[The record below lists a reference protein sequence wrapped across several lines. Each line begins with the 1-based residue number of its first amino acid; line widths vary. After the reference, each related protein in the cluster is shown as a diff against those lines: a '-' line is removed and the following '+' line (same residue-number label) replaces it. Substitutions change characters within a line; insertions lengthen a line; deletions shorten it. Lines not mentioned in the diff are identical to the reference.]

1 LKTPRAE
8 PGDEDD
14 RLCRKD
20 AVRFLVIGAWDPSE
34 SRIPMLFEQERQRTG
49 ELMKQGFVQQFL
61 LRADGTGG
69 FMIVSADS
77 AAAAHEQ
84 LSTLPFM
91 KNGIMRVELI
101 ELRD

>member
-1 LKTPRAE
+1 
-8 PGDEDD
+8 
-14 RLCRKD
+14 
-20 AVRFLVIGAWDPSE
+20 
-34 SRIPMLFEQERQRTG
+34 
-49 ELMKQGFVQQFL
+49 
-61 LRADGTGG
+61 
-69 FMIVSADS
+69 MIVSADS